1 MLAAAGALALAL
13 GGLMTFDKI
22 REPGLEAA
30 WNSGRTVLSA
40 AEELQSSVDSTASES
55 ASRAQGV
62 AGAQRILRDLQ
73 DRDARDAAVQMRR
86 LRDAESMETA
96 LKPQIERIVAL
107 AVAVVDASQHTPS
120 GSAEPRRAFDAEVAP
135 FLDSLRATVKDRCAA
150 YEAVHIAWQRAP
162 YDKIDCTAE
171 L

>member
-1 MLAAAGALALAL
+1 VLAAAAALALAL
-13 GGLMTFDKI
+13 GGLMAFDKI

-30 WNSGRTVLSA
+30 WNSGRTVLAA

-62 AGAQRILRDLQ
+62 AGAQHILRDLQ
-73 DRDARDAAVQMRR
+73 ERDARDAAVQMRR
-86 LRDAESMETA
+86 LRDAERLEPA
-96 LKPQIERIVAL
+96 LKPQIDRNVAL

-120 GSAEPRRAFDAEVAP
+120 ASAEPLRAFDAEIAP
-135 FLDSLRATVKDRCAA
+135 FLESLRATVKDRCAA

-162 YDKIDCTAE
+162 YNKIDCSAE

>member
-1 MLAAAGALALAL
+1 MA
-13 GGLMTFDKI
+13 FDKI
-22 REPGLEAA
+22 REPGLETA
-30 WNSGRTVLSA
+30 WNSGRTAMTA

-62 AGAQRILRDLQ
+62 AGAQHILRDLQ

-86 LRDAESMETA
+86 LRDAERLEPA

-107 AVAVVDASQHTPS
+107 AAAVVDASQHAPS

-135 FLDSLRATVKDRCAA
+135 FLESLRATVKDRCAA

-162 YDKIDCTAE
+162 YDKIECSAE

>member
-1 MLAAAGALALAL
+1 VLAAAAALALAL
-13 GGLMTFDKI
+13 GGLMAFDKI

-30 WNSGRTVLSA
+30 WNSGRTVLAA

-86 LRDAESMETA
+86 LRDAERLEPA
-96 LKPQIERIVAL
+96 LKPQIERIVGL
-107 AVAVVDASQHTPS
+107 AVPVVDAPQPGAA
-120 GSAEPRRAFDAEVAP
+120 GSAEPLRAFDAEVAT
-135 FLDSLRATVKDRCAA
+135 FVDSLRATVKDRCAA

-162 YDKIDCTAE
+162 YNKIDCSAG